1 MEEVINCIIDSSDYK
16 KCVEI
21 KDQMRNNK
29 ELMKLIDDIKI
40 LQKKYVKT
48 NSDEV
53 LRELKEL
60 EEKLNS
66 IPIYVIY
73 MQHLEKVNEKIN
85 FVRDELNDYFDKV
98 INN

>member
-48 NSDEV
+48 NSDEI

-60 EEKLNS
+60 EEKLNL

>member
-1 MEEVINCIIDSSDYK
+1 
-16 KCVEI
+16 
-21 KDQMRNNK
+21 
-29 ELMKLIDDIKI
+29 MKLIADIKN

-85 FVRDELNDYFDKV
+85 FVRDELNDYFDKLF
-98 INN
+98 NN